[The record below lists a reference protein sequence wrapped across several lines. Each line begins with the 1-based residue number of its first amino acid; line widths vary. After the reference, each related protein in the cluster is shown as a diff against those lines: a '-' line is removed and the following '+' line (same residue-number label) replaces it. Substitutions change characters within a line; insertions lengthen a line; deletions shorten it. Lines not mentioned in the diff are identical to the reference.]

1 MEASPFKPLKS
12 KRVFEQI
19 SGQIKDLIYSGVFR
33 PGEKLPSERELSIQF
48 QVGRTALRE
57 ALRVLENEGL
67 IFIKQGS
74 NGGSFISKP
83 KIHTATKSAV
93 DLFHLGDLSLQSIT
107 EARIP
112 LELVVLEFAV
122 DRVTDEDLDHLD
134 KMNLSTDEYLKRG
147 NTPVSDIT
155 NFHVYLA
162 KATKNPVLEM
172 LVGSIVNLVFKILG
186 NIENREEQ
194 NATLE
199 RHLFQ
204 HKQVLESL
212 KEKDLTRAKEAMKK
226 HILSTHKNIEKAL
239 KIASEE
245 SMNLDVES
253 GDHLR
258 INHA

>member
-1 MEASPFKPLKS
+1 METSLFKPLKS
-12 KRVFEQI
+12 KRVFEQV
-19 SGQIKDLIYSGVFR
+19 SGQIRDLIYSGVFR

-48 QVGRTALRE
+48 HVGRTALRE

-83 KIHTATKSAV
+83 KIHKATKSAV
-93 DLFHLGDLSLQSIT
+93 DLFHLGDLSLQNIT

-112 LELVVLEFAV
+112 LELTVLEFAV
-122 DRVTDEDLDHLD
+122 DRITEEDLDHLD
-134 KMNLSTDEYLKRG
+134 KMNISTDEYLKRG

-162 KATKNPVLEM
+162 KATKNPVFEM
-172 LVGSIVNLVFKILG
+172 LVGSIVSLVFNILG
-186 NIENREEQ
+186 KIENRDEQ

-204 HKQVLESL
+204 HTQILEGL
-212 KEKDLTRAKEAMKK
+212 KTRDLKKAKEAMKE

-239 KIASEE
+239 KQSAEE
-245 SMNLDVES
+245 SLDLDVLS
-253 GDHLR
+253 
-258 INHA
+258 A